1 MSKLIAAA
9 AVVFADHPDAKA
21 VYVCE
26 DGNVFLEERKNLAE
40 SHCMTSR
47 LPKPVLLLREAVEA
61 RTDHERRADE
71 EAEAARVK
79 EAEEAAAAEALAK
92 EEADAKAAEGAAA
105 AEAKATEEAD
115 AKAAEQATT
124 SEQKGS
130 GKGKK
135 GGK

>member
-47 LPKPVLLLREAVEA
+47 LRKPDLVKREDVDARLEYERREAEEA
-61 RTDHERRADE
+61 EVARLNEAE
-71 EAEAARVK
+71 EAEAARLNEAEKAAAAQEADEVAHAAAD
-79 EAEEAAAAEALAK
+79 EAVAAQDAEEATIA
-92 EEADAKAAEGAAA
+92 
-105 AEAKATEEAD
+105 
-115 AKAAEQATT
+115 
-124 SEQKGS
+124 EQKGS

>member
-79 EAEEAAAAEALAK
+79 EAE
-92 EEADAKAAEGAAA
+92 DAKAVEETAVTET
-105 AEAKATEEAD
+105 KATEEAD
-115 AKAAEQATT
+115 TKAAEQATT